1 VENPAVSRSQSQTA
15 RTMPA
20 RTRGATGATL
30 AAHAAPDPGGG
41 LTGPLVL
48 DRYRLHRQL
57 GAGAFGV
64 VWLARDERLE
74 REVAVKVL
82 PRERVMG
89 GRFEREAR
97 VAARLSHPAIV
108 TLYEAAVDDD
118 GAYLVSE
125 LVRGATLDDVLE
137 QGRLSDRDIVT
148 IGVGLCDALSHA
160 HAQGIVHRDVKPSN
174 VLVPEQ
180 PSTPSQLAKLT
191 DFGVARVVGGDSLKR
206 LTRTGDVIGT
216 VAYMAPEQAE
226 GLDAGAPADLYS
238 LALVLYEALTGVN
251 PVRIGTAAQRARRL
265 GAHLPPL
272 RRQRRD
278 LPRELATGIDM
289 ALRPRP
295 RERGTIIE
303 LRRALVA
310 SHPLV
315 GDDAGVVTDA
325 WPRTK
330 TVTRAPPGTVDEDVW
345 RDRPQVRSQ
354 PSGAAAPAASAEGD
368 AAERRLWV
376 SRGLAGIAAAGCATW
391 LAKVPLAPAPLAPAA
406 AGLIAGGLTLLL
418 PRIGWLTLAAAAAA
432 AAISQSRPGIAL
444 LILIAMLV
452 PVVLMI
458 LRPTAWALAAGAPA
472 LGLVGLAGAWPA
484 LAGRA
489 GTAWRRAAL
498 AAAGWVFLLLATPMG
513 GRVLYLP
520 AIVPVPPPAR
530 WAGSLY
536 DTVHQ
541 VLLPIATSGALA
553 GALPWA
559 LGAAVL
565 PWLVRGRS
573 LAVDVLAAV
582 VWSAFVVA
590 AATAATA
597 AVHGGGTVR
606 AAPTATLGAV
616 VAAAAA
622 LAPTALTAWRSRG
635 LAAGES
641 RPGFP

>member
-1 VENPAVSRSQSQTA
+1 MSRSQSQTA
-15 RTMPA
+15 STMHA
-20 RTRGATGATL
+20 RTGGATAAT
-30 AAHAAPDPGGG
+30 AHAAPDQGANLP
-41 LTGPLVL
+41 GPLVL
-48 DRYRLHRQL
+48 ERYRLHRQL

-89 GRFEREAR
+89 GRFEREAK

-125 LVRGATLDDVLE
+125 LIRGATLDDVLE

-330 TVTRAPPGTVDEDVW
+330 TVTSGSPGAADEDVW

-354 PSGAAAPAASAEGD
+354 PSAAQAAAPAASAESD

-432 AAISQSRPGIAL
+432 AAISESSPGIAL

-452 PVVLMI
+452 PVALMI

-472 LGLVGLAGAWPA
+472 LGLAGLGGAWPA

-489 GTAWRRAAL
+489 GTAWRRGAL
-498 AAAGWVFLLLATPMG
+498 AAAGWVFLLLATPLG

-520 AIVPVPPPAR
+520 TIVPVPPPAR

-536 DTVHQ
+536 ETVHQ
-541 VLLPIATSGALA
+541 VLLPIATSGAVA

-573 LAVDVLAAV
+573 LVVDLLAAV
-582 VWSAFVVA
+582 VWSAVVVVA
-590 AATAATA
+590 TTAAVA

-606 AAPTATLGAV
+606 AAPSATLGAV

-622 LAPTALTAWRSRG
+622 LAPTALAAWRSRG
-635 LAAGES
+635 LAAGGS